1 MGRKTHGE
9 VIMKRAALLLTI
21 VAVLFTS
28 AAFAGEK
35 DPLFIN
41 LTSDDSHRAL
51 MALSFGQA
59 QMQRGH
65 PLTVFL
71 NDKAVLVAS
80 RKNAASYAEQ
90 QKIMAEIA
98 AKGGTVLVCPM
109 CSKKFGVP
117 EADLAQGAKLA
128 NPDIT
133 GPALFQ
139 DNAKTLSW

>member
-1 MGRKTHGE
+1 MRKAVPFTIL
-9 VIMKRAALLLTI
+9 VTLLTLLLC
-21 VAVLFTS
+21 S
-28 AAFAGEK
+28 ASAFGGGK

-51 MALSFGQA
+51 MAIGFGQG

-65 PLTVFL
+65 PLTVYL

-80 RKNAASYAEQ
+80 KKNAAKYSEQ
-90 QKIMAEIA
+90 QKMLAEIA

-117 EADLAQGAKLA
+117 EADFVSGAKLTS
-128 NPDIT
+128 PDIT
-133 GPALFQ
+133 GPALFE
-139 DNAKTLSW
+139 DNTETLSW

>member
-1 MGRKTHGE
+1 MRKAVPFT
-9 VIMKRAALLLTI
+9 VLIALFTLLLC
-21 VAVLFTS
+21 S
-28 AAFAGEK
+28 ASAFAGGK

-51 MALSFGQA
+51 MAISFGQA

-65 PLTVFL
+65 PLTVYL

-80 RKNAASYAEQ
+80 KNNAAQYAEQ
-90 QKIMAEIA
+90 QKLLAEIA

-117 EADLAQGAKLA
+117 EADFISGAKLTS
-128 NPDIT
+128 PDIT
-133 GPALFQ
+133 GPALFM
-139 DNAKTLSW
+139 DNTKTLSW

>member
-1 MGRKTHGE
+1 MRKAVPFT
-9 VIMKRAALLLTI
+9 VLITLLTLLLC
-21 VAVLFTS
+21 S
-28 AAFAGEK
+28 ASAFAGDK

-51 MALSFGQA
+51 MAISFGQG

-65 PLTVFL
+65 PLTVYL

-80 RKNAASYAEQ
+80 KNNAAQYAEQ
-90 QKIMAEIA
+90 QKLLAEIV

-117 EADLAQGAKLA
+117 EADFISGAKLT
-128 NPDIT
+128 NPDTT
-133 GPALFQ
+133 GPALFK
-139 DNAKTLSW
+139 DNTKTLSW

>member
-1 MGRKTHGE
+1 MRKAVPFT
-9 VIMKRAALLLTI
+9 VLVTLLTLLLC
-21 VAVLFTS
+21 S
-28 AAFAGEK
+28 ASAFAGGK

-51 MALSFGQA
+51 MAIGFGQA

-65 PLTVFL
+65 PLTVYL

-80 RKNAASYAEQ
+80 KKNTAQYAEQ
-90 QKIMAEIA
+90 QKLLAEIA

-117 EADLAQGAKLA
+117 EADFVSGAKLTS
-128 NPDIT
+128 PDIT
-133 GPALFQ
+133 GPALFK
-139 DNAKTLSW
+139 DNTKTLSW

>member
-1 MGRKTHGE
+1 MRKAVPFT
-9 VIMKRAALLLTI
+9 VLVTLLTLLLC
-21 VAVLFTS
+21 S
-28 AAFAGEK
+28 ASAYAGGK

-51 MALSFGQA
+51 MAISFGQA

-65 PLTVFL
+65 PLTVYL

-80 RKNAASYAEQ
+80 KKNTAQYAEQ
-90 QKIMAEIA
+90 QKLLAEIA

-117 EADLAQGAKLA
+117 EADFVSGAKLTS
-128 NPDIT
+128 PDIT
-133 GPALFQ
+133 GPALFE
-139 DNAKTLSW
+139 DNTKTLSW

>member
-1 MGRKTHGE
+1 
-9 VIMKRAALLLTI
+9 MKKIAALLTLL
-21 VAVLFTS
+21 ALLS
-28 AAFAGEK
+28 AFSAFAGEK

-65 PLTVFL
+65 PLTVYF

-80 RKNAASYAEQ
+80 RKNEAGYAEQ

-109 CSKKFGVP
+109 CSKKFGVA
-117 EADLAQGAKLA
+117 EADLAQGAKLT

-133 GPALFQ
+133 GPALFM
-139 DNAKTLSW
+139 DNTKTLSW